1 MKQYHTPALLQACID
16 GLQIDPSGT
25 YVDATF
31 GGGGH
36 SAAIL
41 KKLNQGHLFGFDQDD
56 DALKNA
62 PEDERFTFVHH
73 NFRFLKHFMRF
84 YNVEQ
89 LDGILADLGVSFHH
103 FDTAERGFSFRY
115 DAKLDMR
122 MNQRAT
128 LTAEKVINEYAQ
140 EELMEIFRTYG
151 ELRNARKLA
160 QVIIQARNTERIELT
175 GQLKE
180 LIAPLFPRKAEN
192 KFLAR
197 FFQAIRIEVN
207 QEIPA
212 LKSLLI
218 DGTRLLKPGGRFAI
232 ITYHSIEDRLVK
244 NYFKSGNLEG
254 HINKDFYGNPEVPY
268 KVITRNVIVPDQDE
282 IEQNPRSRSAKLR
295 IAEKK

>member
-25 YVDATF
+25 YADATF

-41 KKLNQGHLFGFDQDD
+41 KHLQEGHLFGFDQDD

-62 PEDERFTFVHH
+62 PENERFTFVHH

-103 FDTAERGFSFRY
+103 FDTADRGFSFRY

-160 QVIIQARNTERIELT
+160 QVIIQARNKERIELT

-180 LIAPLFPRKAEN
+180 LIAPLFPRKVEN

-207 QEIPA
+207 QEIQA

-254 HINKDFYGNPEVPY
+254 HIKKDFYGNPEVPY